1 MISIVVMLIAVAV
14 SVGLQQKIRDKA
26 VAFNGHITISNFDTN
41 ISEGAQIPI
50 SKNQEFYPKF
60 SSVAGVDYVQAVAH
74 KFGII
79 RTETDFEA
87 LFVKGVG
94 EDYNWRYFD
103 DFLISGR
110 LPLYSKDYSQEVIIS
125 DYLSRRLNLIVG
137 QTFQMYFLKS
147 DTSLSLIH
155 I

>member
-1 MISIVVMLIAVAV
+1 M
-14 SVGLQQKIRDKA
+14 
-26 VAFNGHITISNFDTN
+26 
-41 ISEGAQIPI
+41 
-50 SKNQEFYPKF
+50 
-60 SSVAGVDYVQAVAH
+60 
-74 KFGII
+74 
-79 RTETDFEA
+79 
-87 LFVKGVG
+87 G

-147 DTSLSLIH
+147 DTSRPPRIVKFEIVGVFNNWTNH
-155 I
+155 F